1 MPSGSGASGGER
13 VARKDRER
21 ARKRRAIQRAR
32 REAGDQPPPK
42 AEEPAARTRTA
53 ARSTTRTAARRPAA
67 RAAGG
72 GRPQAQ
78 PLKKAQVGDVDRKG
92 RVYERPML
100 LHPKVAL
107 LIYFIVLGV
116 GLVSLLRRD
125 PTLQAVGYGAFAIG
139 MLVIADS
146 KTTWLRAAPF
156 IVLAAALAAGA
167 VALAVGL
174 G

>member
-1 MPSGSGASGGER
+1 VNG

-21 ARKRRAIQRAR
+21 ARKRHAIERAR
-32 REAGDQPPPK
+32 RESGWEPTPK
-42 AEEPAARTRTA
+42 EERPATKTA
-53 ARSTTRTAARRPAA
+53 STTATSRPAA
-67 RAAGG
+67 S
-72 GRPQAQ
+72 GRQSPL
-78 PLKKAQVGDVDRKG
+78 LKKAQVGDVDRKG
-92 RVYERPML
+92 RVFERPML

-107 LIYFIVLGV
+107 YIYFAVLGV

-125 PTLQAVGYGAFAIG
+125 PTLQAVGYGAFAVG

-146 KTTWLRAAPF
+146 KTTWMRALPF

-167 VALAVGL
+167 VALAIGL

>member
-1 MPSGSGASGGER
+1 

-32 REAGDQPPPK
+32 REAGYEPPPK
-42 AEEPAARTRTA
+42 AEQPAARTRTA
-53 ARSTTRTAARRPAA
+53 ARTPARPAA

-72 GRPQAQ
+72 GRAQ
-78 PLKKAQVGDVDRKG
+78 LLKKAQVGDVDRKG

-100 LHPKVAL
+100 LHPKIAL
-107 LIYFIVLGV
+107 YIYFIVLGI

-125 PTLQAVGYGAFAIG
+125 PTLQAVGYGAFALG

>member
-1 MPSGSGASGGER
+1 M
-13 VARKDRER
+13 ARKDRER
-21 ARKRRAIQRAR
+21 ARKRHAIARAR
-32 REAGDQPPPK
+32 REAGYESPPK
-42 AEEPAARTRTA
+42 AERPATRPATRPGRTA
-53 ARSTTRTAARRPAA
+53 ATRPA
-67 RAAGG
+67 
-72 GRPQAQ
+72 GRPQSPA
-78 PLKKAQVGDVDRKG
+78 LKKAQVGDVDRKG

-156 IVLAAALAAGA
+156 IVLAVALAAGA

>member
-21 ARKRRAIQRAR
+21 ARRRRAIQRAR
-32 REAGDQPPPK
+32 REAGYEPPPK
-42 AEEPAARTRTA
+42 AEQPAAKTAAKTRTAAKPAART
-53 ARSTTRTAARRPAA
+53 
-67 RAAGG
+67 AGG

-78 PLKKAQVGDVDRKG
+78 QLLKKAQVGDVDRKG

-100 LHPKVAL
+100 LHPRIAL
-107 LIYFIVLGV
+107 YIYFIVLGV
-116 GLVSLLRRD
+116 GLISLLRRD
-125 PTLQAVGYGAFAIG
+125 PTLQAVGYGAFAVG

-146 KTTWLRAAPF
+146 KTTWMRALPF
-156 IVLAAALAAGA
+156 IILAVALGAGA
-167 VALAVGL
+167 VALAVGF

>member
-32 REAGDQPPPK
+32 REAGYEPPPK
-42 AEEPAARTRTA
+42 AEQPAARTRTA
-53 ARSTTRTAARRPAA
+53 AKPAARRPARPA
-67 RAAGG
+67 PRAASS
-72 GRPQAQ
+72 GRPRAQ

-100 LHPKVAL
+100 LHPKIAL
-107 LIYFIVLGV
+107 YIYFIVLGV

-125 PTLQAVGYGAFAIG
+125 PTLQAVGYGAFAVG

-174 G
+174 A

>member
-1 MPSGSGASGGER
+1 MPSGGGASGGER

-21 ARKRRAIQRAR
+21 ARKRHAIERAR
-32 REAGDQPPPK
+32 RESGVAPAPK
-42 AEEPAARTRTA
+42 PERE
-53 ARSTTRTAARRPAA
+53 TTRNAARRPARRPA
-67 RAAGG
+67 
-72 GRPQAQ
+72 GRPQS
-78 PLKKAQVGDVDRKG
+78 PLLKKAQVGDVDRKG

-100 LHPKVAL
+100 LHPKIAL
-107 LIYFIVLGV
+107 YIYFVVLGV

-146 KTTWLRAAPF
+146 KTTWMRALPF

-167 VALAVGL
+167 VALAVGF

>member
-1 MPSGSGASGGER
+1 MPSGGGASGGER

-21 ARKRRAIQRAR
+21 ARKRHAIERAR
-32 REAGDQPPPK
+32 RESGVTPAPK
-42 AEEPAARTRTA
+42 PERE
-53 ARSTTRTAARRPAA
+53 TTRNAARRPA
-67 RAAGG
+67 R
-72 GRPQAQ
+72 RPQS
-78 PLKKAQVGDVDRKG
+78 PLLKKAQVGDVDRKG

-100 LHPKVAL
+100 LHPKIAL
-107 LIYFIVLGV
+107 YIYFVILGV

-146 KTTWLRAAPF
+146 KTTWMRALPF

-167 VALAVGL
+167 VALAVGF

>member
-1 MPSGSGASGGER
+1 M
-13 VARKDRER
+13 ARKDRER

-32 REAGDQPPPK
+32 REAGYEPPAK
-42 AEEPAARTRTA
+42 VEEPAARTKTA
-53 ARSTTRTAARRPAA
+53 AKTATSRSARPAA

-72 GRPQAQ
+72 GRPQL
-78 PLKKAQVGDVDRKG
+78 LKKAQVGDVDRKG

-100 LHPKVAL
+100 LHPKIAL
-107 LIYFIVLGV
+107 YIYFLVLGI

-125 PTLQAVGYGAFAIG
+125 PTLQAVGYGAFAVG
-139 MLVIADS
+139 MLVIADT
-146 KTTWLRAAPF
+146 KTTRLRAAPF
-156 IVLAAALAAGA
+156 IVLAGALAAGA